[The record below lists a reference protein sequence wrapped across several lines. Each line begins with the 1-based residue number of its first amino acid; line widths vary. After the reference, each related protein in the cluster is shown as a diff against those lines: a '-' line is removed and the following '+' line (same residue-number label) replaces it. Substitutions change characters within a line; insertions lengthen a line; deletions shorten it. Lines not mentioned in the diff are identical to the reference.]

1 MNNSKFEISLFDAKS
16 SNDSIKVTV
25 KMPKYPKLDLGG
37 LKDFD
42 SGLEY
47 YHAYSQTDQTLFP
60 KPVRYERDTQTFEVT
75 TKSSNPKRE
84 YGTQTPIPGLVWTDS
99 REGREIK
106 PMKYF
111 DSELWLKRRIEA
123 AMFIQKIC
131 RGYLARK
138 RMSGI
143 RALRRQIALQRESIA
158 NEFKETQ
165 ELQLKLEIEK
175 RAHPKVGLLGQV

>member
-1 MNNSKFEISLFDAKS
+1 MNSAKFEISLFDAKS
-16 SNDSIKVTV
+16 GSDSIKVTIR
-25 KMPKYPKLDLGG
+25 MPKYKKLDLGG

-60 KPVRYERDTQTFEVT
+60 RAVRYERDTQTFEVT
-75 TKSSNPKRE
+75 TKSVNPKRE
-84 YGTQTPIPGLVWTDS
+84 YGTQTPIPGLVWKDN
-99 REGREIK
+99 REGKEVK

-111 DSELWLKRRIEA
+111 SSELWLKRRIEA

-138 RMSGI
+138 RMLGI
-143 RALRRQIALQRESIA
+143 RALRRLIALQRETIA
-158 NEFKETQ
+158 SEFKEIQ

-175 RAHPKVGLLGQV
+175 RAKPKVK